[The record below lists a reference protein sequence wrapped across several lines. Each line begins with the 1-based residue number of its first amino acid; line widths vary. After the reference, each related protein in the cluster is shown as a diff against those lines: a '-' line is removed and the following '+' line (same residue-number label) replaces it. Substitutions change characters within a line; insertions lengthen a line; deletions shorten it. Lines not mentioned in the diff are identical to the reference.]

1 MTIAKIKKCDII
13 EKLIIRYRKECLNKM
28 SVKVEKTENT
38 NEVKLSFE
46 IEAEKFDEAMK
57 KVYAKTAKYFNIP
70 GFRKGKAPMQMVEKQ
85 YGSSIFYEDTFNE
98 LVPDIYDEA
107 IKENNI
113 DAVSRPQIDIQQM
126 EKGKNLIFT
135 AIVQVSPEVKIGKYK
150 GIELNKIEY
159 NVSDEDIEH
168 ELGHM
173 QEKNSRLI
181 TIEDR
186 PVETKDIAVIDFEGF
201 VDGEAFKGGKAE
213 KHELEIGSNTFIPGF
228 EDAVI
233 GMAKGE
239 EKDIE
244 LTFPEDYMQ
253 EDLKGQ
259 KVVFKVKVNEIKTR
273 KIPELN
279 KEFFEDLNMEG
290 ITDKE
295 SLEKDIKEELT
306 HRKEHELEHAYE
318 DACLDK
324 AANNMKIEILPE
336 LIDKTYQEYIDR
348 MQRQGI
354 TEELYLKYTNSK
366 EEDLIEK
373 MKDEAKKRIQYRYL
387 LREIIKKENIKI
399 TDKEAKEKI
408 KEIAKQYNV
417 TEEEILKEVGTL
429 EAMKMD
435 LAFQKAVE
443 LVKANND

>member
-1 MTIAKIKKCDII
+1 MREEVNFKLEEKEWVELQNKAF
-13 EKLIIRYRKECLNKM
+13 EKLNK
-28 SVKVEKTENT
+28 K
-38 NEVKLSFE
+38 
-46 IEAEKFDEAMK
+46 A
-57 KVYAKTAKYFNIP
+57 NID
-70 GFRKGKAPMQMVEKQ
+70 GFRPGKAPRDIFEKK
-85 YGSSIFYEDTFNE
+85 YGKQEIVLEAA
-98 LVPDIYDEA
+98 DEA
-107 IKENNI
+107 TNKEYKRLLGENKITPIIEPKVELIKCDSDTLEVKFTFITDPEVTLGEYTNLKVKKEKAKVTREEVDNSIKELLNEY
-113 DAVSRPQIDIQQM
+113 A
-126 EKGKNLIFT
+126 
-135 AIVQVSPEVKIGKYK
+135 EVVVKEG
-150 GIELNKIEY
+150 
-159 NVSDEDIEH
+159 NVES
-168 ELGHM
+168 G
-173 QEKNSRLI
+173 
-181 TIEDR
+181 
-186 PVETKDIAVIDFEGF
+186 DIAIIDFAGYKDGVAFEG
-201 VDGEAFKGGKAE
+201 GTSENYS
-213 KHELEIGSNTFIPGF
+213 LTIGSNTFIPGF

-259 KVVFKVKVNEIKTR
+259 KVIFKVKVNEIKAR

-336 LIDKTYQEYIDR
+336 LIDDEAHHMYHEFMDR
-348 MQRQGI
+348 MKRQGI
-354 TEELYLKYTNSK
+354 SEELYLKYTNST

>member
-1 MTIAKIKKCDII
+1 MREEVNFKLEGKEWVELQNKAF
-13 EKLIIRYRKECLNKM
+13 EKLNK
-28 SVKVEKTENT
+28 K
-38 NEVKLSFE
+38 
-46 IEAEKFDEAMK
+46 A
-57 KVYAKTAKYFNIP
+57 NID
-70 GFRKGKAPMQMVEKQ
+70 GFRPGKAPRDIFEKK
-85 YGSSIFYEDTFNE
+85 YGKQEIVLEAA
-98 LVPDIYDEA
+98 DEA
-107 IKENNI
+107 TNKEYKRLLGENKITPIIEPKVELIKCDSDTLEVKFTFITDPEVTLGEYTNLKVKKEKAKVTREEVDNSIKELLNEY
-113 DAVSRPQIDIQQM
+113 A
-126 EKGKNLIFT
+126 
-135 AIVQVSPEVKIGKYK
+135 EVVVKEG
-150 GIELNKIEY
+150 
-159 NVSDEDIEH
+159 NVES
-168 ELGHM
+168 G
-173 QEKNSRLI
+173 
-181 TIEDR
+181 
-186 PVETKDIAVIDFEGF
+186 DIAIIDFAGYKDGVAFEG
-201 VDGEAFKGGKAE
+201 GTSENYS
-213 KHELEIGSNTFIPGF
+213 LTIGSNTFIPGF

-259 KVVFKVKVNEIKTR
+259 KVIFKVKLNEIKTR

-336 LIDKTYQEYIDR
+336 LIDDEAHQMYHEFMDR
-348 MQRQGI
+348 MKRQGI
-354 TEELYLKYTNSK
+354 PEELYLKYTNST

>member
-1 MTIAKIKKCDII
+1 MREEVNFKLEGKEWVELQDKAF
-13 EKLIIRYRKECLNKM
+13 EKLNK
-28 SVKVEKTENT
+28 K
-38 NEVKLSFE
+38 
-46 IEAEKFDEAMK
+46 A
-57 KVYAKTAKYFNIP
+57 NID
-70 GFRKGKAPMQMVEKQ
+70 GFRPGKAPRDIFEKK
-85 YGSSIFYEDTFNE
+85 YGKQEIILEAA
-98 LVPDIYDEA
+98 DEA
-107 IKENNI
+107 TNKEYKRLLGENKITPIIEPKVELIKCDSDTLEVKFTFITDPEVTLGEYTNLKVKKEKAKVTKEEVDNSIKELLNEY
-113 DAVSRPQIDIQQM
+113 A
-126 EKGKNLIFT
+126 
-135 AIVQVSPEVKIGKYK
+135 EVVVKEG
-150 GIELNKIEY
+150 
-159 NVSDEDIEH
+159 NVES
-168 ELGHM
+168 G
-173 QEKNSRLI
+173 
-181 TIEDR
+181 
-186 PVETKDIAVIDFEGF
+186 DIAIIDFAGYKDGVAFEG
-201 VDGEAFKGGKAE
+201 GTSENYS
-213 KHELEIGSNTFIPGF
+213 LTIGSNTFIPGF

-336 LIDKTYQEYIDR
+336 LIDDEAHQMYHEFMDR
-348 MQRQGI
+348 MKRQGI

-443 LVKANND
+443 LVKTNND

>member
-1 MTIAKIKKCDII
+1 MREEVNFKLEGKEWVELQNKAF
-13 EKLIIRYRKECLNKM
+13 EKLNK
-28 SVKVEKTENT
+28 K
-38 NEVKLSFE
+38 
-46 IEAEKFDEAMK
+46 A
-57 KVYAKTAKYFNIP
+57 NID
-70 GFRKGKAPMQMVEKQ
+70 GFRPGKAPRDIFEKK
-85 YGSSIFYEDTFNE
+85 YGKQEIILEAA
-98 LVPDIYDEA
+98 DEA
-107 IKENNI
+107 TNKEYKRLLGENKIIPIIEPKVELIKCDSDTLEVKFTFITDPEVTLGEYTNLKVKKEKAKVTKEEVDNSIKELLNEY
-113 DAVSRPQIDIQQM
+113 A
-126 EKGKNLIFT
+126 
-135 AIVQVSPEVKIGKYK
+135 EVVVKEG
-150 GIELNKIEY
+150 
-159 NVSDEDIEH
+159 NVES
-168 ELGHM
+168 G
-173 QEKNSRLI
+173 
-181 TIEDR
+181 
-186 PVETKDIAVIDFEGF
+186 DIAIIDFAGYKDGVAFEG
-201 VDGEAFKGGKAE
+201 GTSENYS
-213 KHELEIGSNTFIPGF
+213 LTIGSNTFIPGF

-336 LIDKTYQEYIDR
+336 LIDDEAHHMYHEFMDR
-348 MQRQGI
+348 MKRQGI

>member
-1 MTIAKIKKCDII
+1 MREEVNFKLEGKEWVELQNKAF
-13 EKLIIRYRKECLNKM
+13 EKLNK
-28 SVKVEKTENT
+28 K
-38 NEVKLSFE
+38 
-46 IEAEKFDEAMK
+46 A
-57 KVYAKTAKYFNIP
+57 NID
-70 GFRKGKAPMQMVEKQ
+70 GFRPGKAPRDIFEKK
-85 YGSSIFYEDTFNE
+85 YGKQEIILEAA
-98 LVPDIYDEA
+98 DEA
-107 IKENNI
+107 TNKEYKRLLGENKITPIIEPKVELIKCDSDTLEVKFTFITDPEVTLGEYTNLKVKKEKAKVTKEEVDNSIKELLNEY
-113 DAVSRPQIDIQQM
+113 A
-126 EKGKNLIFT
+126 
-135 AIVQVSPEVKIGKYK
+135 EVVVKEG
-150 GIELNKIEY
+150 
-159 NVSDEDIEH
+159 NVES
-168 ELGHM
+168 G
-173 QEKNSRLI
+173 
-181 TIEDR
+181 
-186 PVETKDIAVIDFEGF
+186 DIAIIDFAGYKDGVAFEG
-201 VDGEAFKGGKAE
+201 GTSENYS
-213 KHELEIGSNTFIPGF
+213 LTIGSNTFIPGF

-336 LIDKTYQEYIDR
+336 LIDDEAHQMYHEFMDR
-348 MQRQGI
+348 MKRQGI

-443 LVKANND
+443 LVKENND

>member
-1 MTIAKIKKCDII
+1 MREEVNFKLEGKEWVELQDKVF
-13 EKLIIRYRKECLNKM
+13 EKLNK
-28 SVKVEKTENT
+28 K
-38 NEVKLSFE
+38 
-46 IEAEKFDEAMK
+46 A
-57 KVYAKTAKYFNIP
+57 NID
-70 GFRKGKAPMQMVEKQ
+70 GFRPGKAPRDIFEKK
-85 YGSSIFYEDTFNE
+85 YGKQEIILEAA
-98 LVPDIYDEA
+98 DEA
-107 IKENNI
+107 TNKEYKRLLGENKITPIIEPKVELIKCDSDTLEVKFTFITDPEVTLGEYTNLKVKKEKAKVTKEEVDNSIKELLNEY
-113 DAVSRPQIDIQQM
+113 A
-126 EKGKNLIFT
+126 
-135 AIVQVSPEVKIGKYK
+135 EVVVKEG
-150 GIELNKIEY
+150 
-159 NVSDEDIEH
+159 NVES
-168 ELGHM
+168 G
-173 QEKNSRLI
+173 
-181 TIEDR
+181 
-186 PVETKDIAVIDFEGF
+186 DIAIIDFAGYKDGVAFEG
-201 VDGEAFKGGKAE
+201 GTSENYS
-213 KHELEIGSNTFIPGF
+213 LTIGSNTFIPGF

-336 LIDKTYQEYIDR
+336 LIDDEAHQMYHEFMDR
-348 MQRQGI
+348 MKRQGI

>member
-1 MTIAKIKKCDII
+1 MREEVNFKLEGKEWVELQNKAF
-13 EKLIIRYRKECLNKM
+13 EKLNK
-28 SVKVEKTENT
+28 K
-38 NEVKLSFE
+38 
-46 IEAEKFDEAMK
+46 A
-57 KVYAKTAKYFNIP
+57 NID
-70 GFRKGKAPMQMVEKQ
+70 GFRPGKAPRDIFEKK
-85 YGSSIFYEDTFNE
+85 YGKQEIVLEAA
-98 LVPDIYDEA
+98 DEA
-107 IKENNI
+107 TNKEYKRLLGENKITPIIEPKVELIKCDSDTLEVKFTFITDPEVTLGEYTNLKVKKEKAKVTREEIDNSIKELLNEY
-113 DAVSRPQIDIQQM
+113 A
-126 EKGKNLIFT
+126 
-135 AIVQVSPEVKIGKYK
+135 EVVVKEG
-150 GIELNKIEY
+150 
-159 NVSDEDIEH
+159 NVES
-168 ELGHM
+168 G
-173 QEKNSRLI
+173 
-181 TIEDR
+181 
-186 PVETKDIAVIDFEGF
+186 DIAIIDFAGYKDGVAFEG
-201 VDGEAFKGGKAE
+201 GTSENYS
-213 KHELEIGSNTFIPGF
+213 LTIGSNTFIPGF

-259 KVVFKVKVNEIKTR
+259 KVIFKVKVNEIKAR

-336 LIDKTYQEYIDR
+336 LIDDEAHHMYHEFMDR
-348 MQRQGI
+348 MKRQGI
-354 TEELYLKYTNSK
+354 PEELYLKYTNST
-366 EEDLIEK
+366 EENLIEK

>member
-1 MTIAKIKKCDII
+1 MREEVNFKLEGKEWVELQDKAF
-13 EKLIIRYRKECLNKM
+13 EKLNK
-28 SVKVEKTENT
+28 K
-38 NEVKLSFE
+38 
-46 IEAEKFDEAMK
+46 A
-57 KVYAKTAKYFNIP
+57 NID
-70 GFRKGKAPMQMVEKQ
+70 GFRPGKAPRDIFEKK
-85 YGSSIFYEDTFNE
+85 YGKQEIILEAA
-98 LVPDIYDEA
+98 DEA
-107 IKENNI
+107 TNKEYKRLLGENKIIPIIEPKVELIKCDSDTLEVKFTFITDPEVTLGEYTNLKVKKEKAKVTKEEVDNSIKELLNEY
-113 DAVSRPQIDIQQM
+113 A
-126 EKGKNLIFT
+126 
-135 AIVQVSPEVKIGKYK
+135 EVVVKEG
-150 GIELNKIEY
+150 
-159 NVSDEDIEH
+159 NVES
-168 ELGHM
+168 G
-173 QEKNSRLI
+173 
-181 TIEDR
+181 
-186 PVETKDIAVIDFEGF
+186 DIAIIDFAGYKDGVAFEG
-201 VDGEAFKGGKAE
+201 GTSENYS
-213 KHELEIGSNTFIPGF
+213 LTIGSNTFIPGF

-239 EKDIE
+239 EKYIE

-259 KVVFKVKVNEIKTR
+259 KVVFKVKLNEIKTR

-336 LIDKTYQEYIDR
+336 LIDDEAHQMYHEFMDR
-348 MQRQGI
+348 MKRQGI

>member
-1 MTIAKIKKCDII
+1 MREEVNFKLEGKEWVELQDKAF
-13 EKLIIRYRKECLNKM
+13 EKLNK
-28 SVKVEKTENT
+28 K
-38 NEVKLSFE
+38 
-46 IEAEKFDEAMK
+46 A
-57 KVYAKTAKYFNIP
+57 NID
-70 GFRKGKAPMQMVEKQ
+70 GFRPGKAPRDIFEKK
-85 YGSSIFYEDTFNE
+85 YGKQEIILEAA
-98 LVPDIYDEA
+98 DEA
-107 IKENNI
+107 TNKEYKRLLGENKIIPIIEPKVELIKCDSDTLEVKFTFITDPEVTLGEYTNLKVKKEKAKVTKEEVDNSIKELLNEY
-113 DAVSRPQIDIQQM
+113 A
-126 EKGKNLIFT
+126 
-135 AIVQVSPEVKIGKYK
+135 EVVVKEG
-150 GIELNKIEY
+150 
-159 NVSDEDIEH
+159 NVES
-168 ELGHM
+168 G
-173 QEKNSRLI
+173 
-181 TIEDR
+181 
-186 PVETKDIAVIDFEGF
+186 DIAIIDFAGYKDGVAFEG
-201 VDGEAFKGGKAE
+201 GTSENYS
-213 KHELEIGSNTFIPGF
+213 LTIGSNTFIPGF

-336 LIDKTYQEYIDR
+336 LIDDEAHQMYHEFMDR
-348 MQRQGI
+348 MKRQGI

-443 LVKANND
+443 LVKANNDYEV

>member
-1 MTIAKIKKCDII
+1 MREEVNFKLEGKEWVELQNKAF
-13 EKLIIRYRKECLNKM
+13 EKLNK
-28 SVKVEKTENT
+28 K
-38 NEVKLSFE
+38 
-46 IEAEKFDEAMK
+46 A
-57 KVYAKTAKYFNIP
+57 NID
-70 GFRKGKAPMQMVEKQ
+70 GFRPGKAPRDIFEKK
-85 YGSSIFYEDTFNE
+85 YGKQEIILEAA
-98 LVPDIYDEA
+98 DEA
-107 IKENNI
+107 TNKEYKRLLGENKITPIIEPKVELIKCDSDTLEVKFTFITDPEVTLGEYTNLKVKKEKAKVTREEVDNSIKELLNEY
-113 DAVSRPQIDIQQM
+113 A
-126 EKGKNLIFT
+126 
-135 AIVQVSPEVKIGKYK
+135 EVVVKEG
-150 GIELNKIEY
+150 
-159 NVSDEDIEH
+159 NVES
-168 ELGHM
+168 G
-173 QEKNSRLI
+173 
-181 TIEDR
+181 
-186 PVETKDIAVIDFEGF
+186 DIAIIDFAGYKDGVAFEG
-201 VDGEAFKGGKAE
+201 GTSENYS
-213 KHELEIGSNTFIPGF
+213 LTIGSNTFIPGF

-259 KVVFKVKVNEIKTR
+259 KVIFKVKVNEIKAR

-336 LIDKTYQEYIDR
+336 LIDDEAHHMYHEFMDR
-348 MQRQGI
+348 MKRQGI
-354 TEELYLKYTNSK
+354 SEELYLKYTNST

>member
-1 MTIAKIKKCDII
+1 MREEVNFKLEGKEWVELQNKAF
-13 EKLIIRYRKECLNKM
+13 EKLNK
-28 SVKVEKTENT
+28 K
-38 NEVKLSFE
+38 
-46 IEAEKFDEAMK
+46 A
-57 KVYAKTAKYFNIP
+57 NID
-70 GFRKGKAPMQMVEKQ
+70 GFRPGKAPRDIFEKK
-85 YGSSIFYEDTFNE
+85 YGKQEIVLEAA
-98 LVPDIYDEA
+98 DEA
-107 IKENNI
+107 TNKEYKRLLGENKITHIIEPKVELIKCDSDTLEVKFTFITDPEVTLGEYTNLKVKKEKAKVTREEVDNSIKELLNEY
-113 DAVSRPQIDIQQM
+113 A
-126 EKGKNLIFT
+126 
-135 AIVQVSPEVKIGKYK
+135 EVVVKEG
-150 GIELNKIEY
+150 
-159 NVSDEDIEH
+159 NVES
-168 ELGHM
+168 G
-173 QEKNSRLI
+173 
-181 TIEDR
+181 
-186 PVETKDIAVIDFEGF
+186 DIAIIDFAGYKDGVAFEG
-201 VDGEAFKGGKAE
+201 GTSENYS
-213 KHELEIGSNTFIPGF
+213 LTIGSNTFIPGF

-259 KVVFKVKVNEIKTR
+259 KVIFKVKVNEIKAR

-336 LIDKTYQEYIDR
+336 LIDDEAHHMYHEFMDR
-348 MQRQGI
+348 MKRQGI
-354 TEELYLKYTNSK
+354 SEELYLKYTNST

>member
-1 MTIAKIKKCDII
+1 MREEVNFKLEGKEWVELQDKAF
-13 EKLIIRYRKECLNKM
+13 EKLNK
-28 SVKVEKTENT
+28 K
-38 NEVKLSFE
+38 
-46 IEAEKFDEAMK
+46 A
-57 KVYAKTAKYFNIP
+57 NID
-70 GFRKGKAPMQMVEKQ
+70 GFRPGKAPRDIFEKK
-85 YGSSIFYEDTFNE
+85 YGKQEIVLEAA
-98 LVPDIYDEA
+98 DEA
-107 IKENNI
+107 TNKEYKRLLGENKIIPIIEPKVELIKCDSDTLEVKFTFITDPEVTLGEYTNLKVKKEKAKVTKEEVDNSIKELLNEY
-113 DAVSRPQIDIQQM
+113 A
-126 EKGKNLIFT
+126 
-135 AIVQVSPEVKIGKYK
+135 EVVVKEG
-150 GIELNKIEY
+150 
-159 NVSDEDIEH
+159 NVES
-168 ELGHM
+168 G
-173 QEKNSRLI
+173 
-181 TIEDR
+181 
-186 PVETKDIAVIDFEGF
+186 DIAIIDFAGYKDGVAFEG
-201 VDGEAFKGGKAE
+201 GTSENYS
-213 KHELEIGSNTFIPGF
+213 LTIGSNTFIPGF

-336 LIDKTYQEYIDR
+336 LIDDEAHQMYHEFMDR
-348 MQRQGI
+348 MKRQGI

>member
-1 MTIAKIKKCDII
+1 MREEVNFKLEGKEWVELQDKAF
-13 EKLIIRYRKECLNKM
+13 EKLNK
-28 SVKVEKTENT
+28 K
-38 NEVKLSFE
+38 
-46 IEAEKFDEAMK
+46 A
-57 KVYAKTAKYFNIP
+57 NID
-70 GFRKGKAPMQMVEKQ
+70 GFRPGKAPRDIFEKK
-85 YGSSIFYEDTFNE
+85 YGKQEIILEAA
-98 LVPDIYDEA
+98 DEA
-107 IKENNI
+107 TNKEYKRLLGENKIIPIIEPKVELIKCDSDTLEVKFTFITDPEVTLGEYTNLKVKKEKAKVTKEEVDNSIKELLNEY
-113 DAVSRPQIDIQQM
+113 A
-126 EKGKNLIFT
+126 
-135 AIVQVSPEVKIGKYK
+135 EVVVKEG
-150 GIELNKIEY
+150 
-159 NVSDEDIEH
+159 NVES
-168 ELGHM
+168 G
-173 QEKNSRLI
+173 
-181 TIEDR
+181 
-186 PVETKDIAVIDFEGF
+186 DIAIIDFAGYKDGVAFEG
-201 VDGEAFKGGKAE
+201 GTSENYS
-213 KHELEIGSNTFIPGF
+213 LTIGSNTFIPGF

-259 KVVFKVKVNEIKTR
+259 KVVFKVKLNEIKTR

-336 LIDKTYQEYIDR
+336 LIDDEAHQMYHEFMDR
-348 MQRQGI
+348 MKRQGI
-354 TEELYLKYTNSK
+354 PEELYLKYTNSK

>member
-1 MTIAKIKKCDII
+1 MREEVNFKLEGKEWVELQNKAF
-13 EKLIIRYRKECLNKM
+13 EKLNK
-28 SVKVEKTENT
+28 K
-38 NEVKLSFE
+38 
-46 IEAEKFDEAMK
+46 A
-57 KVYAKTAKYFNIP
+57 NID
-70 GFRKGKAPMQMVEKQ
+70 GFRPGKAPRDIFEKK
-85 YGSSIFYEDTFNE
+85 YGKQEIVLEAT
-98 LVPDIYDEA
+98 DEA
-107 IKENNI
+107 TNKEYKRLLGENKITPIIEPKVELIKCDSDTLEVKFTFITDPEVTLGEYTNLKVKKEKAKVTREEVDNSIKELLNEY
-113 DAVSRPQIDIQQM
+113 A
-126 EKGKNLIFT
+126 
-135 AIVQVSPEVKIGKYK
+135 EVVVKEG
-150 GIELNKIEY
+150 
-159 NVSDEDIEH
+159 NVES
-168 ELGHM
+168 G
-173 QEKNSRLI
+173 
-181 TIEDR
+181 
-186 PVETKDIAVIDFEGF
+186 DIAIIDFAGYKDGVAFEG
-201 VDGEAFKGGKAE
+201 GTSENYS
-213 KHELEIGSNTFIPGF
+213 LTIGSNTFIPGF

-259 KVVFKVKVNEIKTR
+259 KVIFKVKVNEIKAR

-336 LIDKTYQEYIDR
+336 LIDDEAHHMYHEFMDR
-348 MQRQGI
+348 MKRQGI
-354 TEELYLKYTNSK
+354 SEELYLKYTNST

>member
-1 MTIAKIKKCDII
+1 MREEVNFKLEGKEWVELQDKAF
-13 EKLIIRYRKECLNKM
+13 EKLNK
-28 SVKVEKTENT
+28 K
-38 NEVKLSFE
+38 
-46 IEAEKFDEAMK
+46 A
-57 KVYAKTAKYFNIP
+57 NID
-70 GFRKGKAPMQMVEKQ
+70 GFRPGKAPRDIFEKK
-85 YGSSIFYEDTFNE
+85 YGKQEIILEAA
-98 LVPDIYDEA
+98 DEA
-107 IKENNI
+107 TNKEYKRLLGENKIIPIIEPKVELIKCDSDTLEVKFTFITDPEVTLGEYTNLKVKKEKAKVTKEEVDNSIKELLNEYAEVVVKEGNVENGNI
-113 DAVSRPQIDIQQM
+113 
-126 EKGKNLIFT
+126 
-135 AIVQVSPEVKIGKYK
+135 AI
-150 GIELNKIEY
+150 
-159 NVSDEDIEH
+159 
-168 ELGHM
+168 
-173 QEKNSRLI
+173 
-181 TIEDR
+181 
-186 PVETKDIAVIDFEGF
+186 IDFEGF
-201 VDGEAFKGGKAE
+201 NDGVAFEGGKGTNYS
-213 KHELEIGSNTFIPGF
+213 LEIGSNTFIPGF
-228 EDAVI
+228 EEQLI
-233 GMAKGE
+233 GMGKNE
-239 EKDIE
+239 EKEINV
-244 LTFPEDYMQ
+244 TFPKDYPS
-253 EDLKGQ
+253 EDLKG
-259 KVVFKVKVNEIKTR
+259 KDVVFKVKVNEIKTR

-336 LIDKTYQEYIDR
+336 LIDDEAHQMYHEFMDR
-348 MQRQGI
+348 MKRQGI

>member
-1 MTIAKIKKCDII
+1 MREEVNFKLEGKEWVELQDKAF
-13 EKLIIRYRKECLNKM
+13 EKLNK
-28 SVKVEKTENT
+28 K
-38 NEVKLSFE
+38 
-46 IEAEKFDEAMK
+46 A
-57 KVYAKTAKYFNIP
+57 NID
-70 GFRKGKAPMQMVEKQ
+70 GFRPGKAPRDIFEKK
-85 YGSSIFYEDTFNE
+85 YGKQEIILEAA
-98 LVPDIYDEA
+98 DEA
-107 IKENNI
+107 TNKEYKRLLGENKIIPIIEPKVELIKCDSDTLEVKFTFITDPEVTLGEYTNLKVKKEKAKVTKEEVDNSIKELLNEY
-113 DAVSRPQIDIQQM
+113 A
-126 EKGKNLIFT
+126 
-135 AIVQVSPEVKIGKYK
+135 EVVVKEG
-150 GIELNKIEY
+150 
-159 NVSDEDIEH
+159 NVES
-168 ELGHM
+168 G
-173 QEKNSRLI
+173 
-181 TIEDR
+181 
-186 PVETKDIAVIDFEGF
+186 DIAIIDFAGYKDGVAFEG
-201 VDGEAFKGGKAE
+201 GTSENYS
-213 KHELEIGSNTFIPGF
+213 LTIGSNTFIPGF

-253 EDLKGQ
+253 EDIKKK

-336 LIDKTYQEYIDR
+336 LIDDEAHQMYHEFMDR
-348 MQRQGI
+348 MKRQGI

>member
-1 MTIAKIKKCDII
+1 MREEVNFKLEGKEWVELQNKAF
-13 EKLIIRYRKECLNKM
+13 EKLNK
-28 SVKVEKTENT
+28 K
-38 NEVKLSFE
+38 
-46 IEAEKFDEAMK
+46 A
-57 KVYAKTAKYFNIP
+57 NID
-70 GFRKGKAPMQMVEKQ
+70 GFRPGKAPRDIFEKK
-85 YGSSIFYEDTFNE
+85 YGKQEIVLEAA
-98 LVPDIYDEA
+98 DEA
-107 IKENNI
+107 TNKEYKRLLGENKITPIIEPKVELIKCDSDTLEVKFTFITDPEVTLGEYTNLKVKKEKAKVTREEVDNSIKELLNEY
-113 DAVSRPQIDIQQM
+113 A
-126 EKGKNLIFT
+126 
-135 AIVQVSPEVKIGKYK
+135 EVVVKEG
-150 GIELNKIEY
+150 
-159 NVSDEDIEH
+159 NVES
-168 ELGHM
+168 G
-173 QEKNSRLI
+173 
-181 TIEDR
+181 
-186 PVETKDIAVIDFEGF
+186 DIAIIDFAGYKDGVAFEG
-201 VDGEAFKGGKAE
+201 GTSENYS
-213 KHELEIGSNTFIPGF
+213 LTIGSNTFIPGF

-259 KVVFKVKVNEIKTR
+259 KVIFKVKVNEIKAR

-336 LIDKTYQEYIDR
+336 LIDDEAHHMYHEFMDR
-348 MQRQGI
+348 MKRQGI
-354 TEELYLKYTNSK
+354 SEELYLKYTNST

-443 LVKANND
+443 LVKTNND

>member
-1 MTIAKIKKCDII
+1 MREEVNFKLEGKEWVELQNKAF
-13 EKLIIRYRKECLNKM
+13 EKLNK
-28 SVKVEKTENT
+28 K
-38 NEVKLSFE
+38 
-46 IEAEKFDEAMK
+46 A
-57 KVYAKTAKYFNIP
+57 NID
-70 GFRKGKAPMQMVEKQ
+70 GFRPGKAPRDIFEKK
-85 YGSSIFYEDTFNE
+85 YGKQEIILEAA
-98 LVPDIYDEA
+98 DEA
-107 IKENNI
+107 TNKEYKRLLGENKIIPIIEPKVELIKCDSDTLEVKFTFITDPEVTLGEYTNLKVKKEKAKVTKEEVDNSIKELLNEY
-113 DAVSRPQIDIQQM
+113 A
-126 EKGKNLIFT
+126 
-135 AIVQVSPEVKIGKYK
+135 EVVVKEG
-150 GIELNKIEY
+150 
-159 NVSDEDIEH
+159 NVES
-168 ELGHM
+168 G
-173 QEKNSRLI
+173 
-181 TIEDR
+181 
-186 PVETKDIAVIDFEGF
+186 DIAIIDFAGYKDGVAFEG
-201 VDGEAFKGGKAE
+201 GTSENYS
-213 KHELEIGSNTFIPGF
+213 LTIGINTFIPGF

-336 LIDKTYQEYIDR
+336 LIDDEAHQMYHEFMDR
-348 MQRQGI
+348 MKRQGI

>member
-1 MTIAKIKKCDII
+1 MREEVNFKLEGKEWVELQDKAF
-13 EKLIIRYRKECLNKM
+13 EKLNK
-28 SVKVEKTENT
+28 K
-38 NEVKLSFE
+38 
-46 IEAEKFDEAMK
+46 A
-57 KVYAKTAKYFNIP
+57 NID
-70 GFRKGKAPMQMVEKQ
+70 GFRPGKAPRDIFEKK
-85 YGSSIFYEDTFNE
+85 YGKQEIILEAA
-98 LVPDIYDEA
+98 DEA
-107 IKENNI
+107 TNKEYKRLLGENKIIPIIEPKVELIKCDSDTLEVKFTFITDPEVTLGEYTNLKVKKEKAKVTKEEIDNSIKELLNEY
-113 DAVSRPQIDIQQM
+113 A
-126 EKGKNLIFT
+126 
-135 AIVQVSPEVKIGKYK
+135 EVVVKEG
-150 GIELNKIEY
+150 
-159 NVSDEDIEH
+159 NVES
-168 ELGHM
+168 G
-173 QEKNSRLI
+173 
-181 TIEDR
+181 
-186 PVETKDIAVIDFEGF
+186 DIAIIDFAGYKDGVAFEG
-201 VDGEAFKGGKAE
+201 GTSENYS
-213 KHELEIGSNTFIPGF
+213 LTIGSNTFIPGF

-336 LIDKTYQEYIDR
+336 LIDDEAHQMYHEFMDR
-348 MQRQGI
+348 MKRQGI

>member
-1 MTIAKIKKCDII
+1 MREEVNFKLEGKEWVELQDKAF
-13 EKLIIRYRKECLNKM
+13 EKLNK
-28 SVKVEKTENT
+28 K
-38 NEVKLSFE
+38 
-46 IEAEKFDEAMK
+46 A
-57 KVYAKTAKYFNIP
+57 NID
-70 GFRKGKAPMQMVEKQ
+70 GFRPGKAPRDIFEKK
-85 YGSSIFYEDTFNE
+85 YGKQEIILEAA
-98 LVPDIYDEA
+98 DEA
-107 IKENNI
+107 TNKEYKRLLGENKIIPIIEPKVELIKCDSDTLEVKFTFITDPEVTLGEYTNLKVKKEKAKVTKEEVDNSIKELLNEY
-113 DAVSRPQIDIQQM
+113 A
-126 EKGKNLIFT
+126 
-135 AIVQVSPEVKIGKYK
+135 EVVVKEG
-150 GIELNKIEY
+150 
-159 NVSDEDIEH
+159 NVES
-168 ELGHM
+168 G
-173 QEKNSRLI
+173 
-181 TIEDR
+181 
-186 PVETKDIAVIDFEGF
+186 DIAIIDFAGYKDGVAFEG
-201 VDGEAFKGGKAE
+201 GTSENYS
-213 KHELEIGSNTFIPGF
+213 LTIGSNTFIPGF

-244 LTFPEDYMQ
+244 LTFPKDYMQ

-336 LIDKTYQEYIDR
+336 LIDDEAHQMYHEFMDR
-348 MQRQGI
+348 MKRQGI
-354 TEELYLKYTNSK
+354 AEELYLKYTNSK

>member
-1 MTIAKIKKCDII
+1 MREEVNFKLEGKEWVELQNKSF
-13 EKLIIRYRKECLNKM
+13 EKLNK
-28 SVKVEKTENT
+28 K
-38 NEVKLSFE
+38 
-46 IEAEKFDEAMK
+46 A
-57 KVYAKTAKYFNIP
+57 NID
-70 GFRKGKAPMQMVEKQ
+70 GFRPGKAPRDIFEKK
-85 YGSSIFYEDTFNE
+85 YGKQEIILEAA
-98 LVPDIYDEA
+98 DEA
-107 IKENNI
+107 TNKEYKRLLGENKITPIIEPKVELIKCDSDTLEVKFTFITDPEVTLGEYTNLKVKKEKAKVTKEEIDNSIKELLNEY
-113 DAVSRPQIDIQQM
+113 A
-126 EKGKNLIFT
+126 
-135 AIVQVSPEVKIGKYK
+135 EVVVKEG
-150 GIELNKIEY
+150 
-159 NVSDEDIEH
+159 NVES
-168 ELGHM
+168 G
-173 QEKNSRLI
+173 
-181 TIEDR
+181 
-186 PVETKDIAVIDFEGF
+186 DIAIIDFAGYKDGVAFEG
-201 VDGEAFKGGKAE
+201 GTSENYS
-213 KHELEIGSNTFIPGF
+213 LTIGSNTFIPGF

-336 LIDKTYQEYIDR
+336 LIDDEAHQMYHEFMDR
-348 MQRQGI
+348 MKRQGI

>member
-1 MTIAKIKKCDII
+1 MREEVNFKLEGKEWVELQNKAF
-13 EKLIIRYRKECLNKM
+13 EKLNK
-28 SVKVEKTENT
+28 K
-38 NEVKLSFE
+38 
-46 IEAEKFDEAMK
+46 A
-57 KVYAKTAKYFNIP
+57 NID
-70 GFRKGKAPMQMVEKQ
+70 GFRPGKAPRDIFEKK
-85 YGSSIFYEDTFNE
+85 YGKQEIILEAA
-98 LVPDIYDEA
+98 DEA
-107 IKENNI
+107 TNKEYKRLLGENKIIPIIEPKVELIKCDSDTLEVKFTFITDPEVTLGEYTNLKVKKEKAKVTKEEVDNSIKELLNEY
-113 DAVSRPQIDIQQM
+113 A
-126 EKGKNLIFT
+126 
-135 AIVQVSPEVKIGKYK
+135 EVVVKEG
-150 GIELNKIEY
+150 
-159 NVSDEDIEH
+159 NVES
-168 ELGHM
+168 G
-173 QEKNSRLI
+173 
-181 TIEDR
+181 
-186 PVETKDIAVIDFEGF
+186 DIAIIDFVGYKDGVAFEG
-201 VDGEAFKGGKAE
+201 GTSENYS
-213 KHELEIGSNTFIPGF
+213 LTIGSNTFIPGF

-336 LIDKTYQEYIDR
+336 LIDDEAHQMYHEFMDR
-348 MQRQGI
+348 MKRQGI

>member
-1 MTIAKIKKCDII
+1 MKEEVNFKLEGKEWVELQNKAF
-13 EKLIIRYRKECLNKM
+13 EKLNK
-28 SVKVEKTENT
+28 K
-38 NEVKLSFE
+38 
-46 IEAEKFDEAMK
+46 A
-57 KVYAKTAKYFNIP
+57 NID
-70 GFRKGKAPMQMVEKQ
+70 GFRPGKAPRDIFEKK
-85 YGSSIFYEDTFNE
+85 YGKQEIILEAA
-98 LVPDIYDEA
+98 DEA
-107 IKENNI
+107 TNKEYKRLLGENKITPIIEPKVELIKCDSDTLEVKFTFITDSEVTLGEYTNLKVKKEKAKVTKEEVDNSIKELLNEY
-113 DAVSRPQIDIQQM
+113 A
-126 EKGKNLIFT
+126 
-135 AIVQVSPEVKIGKYK
+135 EVVVKEG
-150 GIELNKIEY
+150 
-159 NVSDEDIEH
+159 NVES
-168 ELGHM
+168 G
-173 QEKNSRLI
+173 
-181 TIEDR
+181 
-186 PVETKDIAVIDFEGF
+186 DIAIIDFAGYKDGVAFEG
-201 VDGEAFKGGKAE
+201 GTSENYS
-213 KHELEIGSNTFIPGF
+213 LTIGSNTFIPGF

-336 LIDKTYQEYIDR
+336 LIDDEAHQMYHEFMDR
-348 MQRQGI
+348 MKRQGI

>member
-1 MTIAKIKKCDII
+1 MREEVNFKLEGKEWVELQNKAF
-13 EKLIIRYRKECLNKM
+13 EKLNK
-28 SVKVEKTENT
+28 K
-38 NEVKLSFE
+38 
-46 IEAEKFDEAMK
+46 A
-57 KVYAKTAKYFNIP
+57 NID
-70 GFRKGKAPMQMVEKQ
+70 GFRPGKAPRDIFEKK
-85 YGSSIFYEDTFNE
+85 YGKQEIVLEAA
-98 LVPDIYDEA
+98 DEA
-107 IKENNI
+107 TNKEYKRLIGENKITPIIEPKVELIKCDSDTLEVKFTFITDPEVTLGEYTNLKVKKEKAKVTREEVDNSIKELLNEY
-113 DAVSRPQIDIQQM
+113 A
-126 EKGKNLIFT
+126 
-135 AIVQVSPEVKIGKYK
+135 EVVVKEG
-150 GIELNKIEY
+150 
-159 NVSDEDIEH
+159 NVES
-168 ELGHM
+168 G
-173 QEKNSRLI
+173 
-181 TIEDR
+181 
-186 PVETKDIAVIDFEGF
+186 DIAIIDFAGYKDGVAFEG
-201 VDGEAFKGGKAE
+201 GTSENYS
-213 KHELEIGSNTFIPGF
+213 LTIGSNTFIPGF

-259 KVVFKVKVNEIKTR
+259 KVIFKVKVNEIKAR

-336 LIDKTYQEYIDR
+336 LIDDEAHHMYHEFMDR
-348 MQRQGI
+348 MKRQGI
-354 TEELYLKYTNSK
+354 SEELYLKYTNST

>member
-1 MTIAKIKKCDII
+1 MREEVNFKLEGKEWVELQDKAF
-13 EKLIIRYRKECLNKM
+13 EKLNK
-28 SVKVEKTENT
+28 K
-38 NEVKLSFE
+38 
-46 IEAEKFDEAMK
+46 A
-57 KVYAKTAKYFNIP
+57 NID
-70 GFRKGKAPMQMVEKQ
+70 GFRPGKAPRDIFEKK
-85 YGSSIFYEDTFNE
+85 YGKQEIILEAA
-98 LVPDIYDEA
+98 DEA
-107 IKENNI
+107 TNKEYKRLLGENKIIPIIEPKVELIKCDSDTLEVKFTFITDPEVTLGEYTNLKVKKEKAKVTKEEVDNSIKELLNEY
-113 DAVSRPQIDIQQM
+113 AEVVV
-126 EKGKNLIFT
+126 KG
-135 AIVQVSPEVKIGKYK
+135 G
-150 GIELNKIEY
+150 
-159 NVSDEDIEH
+159 NVES
-168 ELGHM
+168 G
-173 QEKNSRLI
+173 
-181 TIEDR
+181 
-186 PVETKDIAVIDFEGF
+186 DIAIIDFAGYKDGVAFEG
-201 VDGEAFKGGKAE
+201 GTSENYS
-213 KHELEIGSNTFIPGF
+213 LTIGSNTFIPGF

-336 LIDKTYQEYIDR
+336 LIDDEAHQMYHEFMDR
-348 MQRQGI
+348 MKRQGI

>member
-1 MTIAKIKKCDII
+1 MREEVNFKLEGKEWVELQNKAF
-13 EKLIIRYRKECLNKM
+13 EKLNK
-28 SVKVEKTENT
+28 K
-38 NEVKLSFE
+38 
-46 IEAEKFDEAMK
+46 A
-57 KVYAKTAKYFNIP
+57 NID
-70 GFRKGKAPMQMVEKQ
+70 GFRPGKAPRDIFEKK
-85 YGSSIFYEDTFNE
+85 YGKQEIILEAA
-98 LVPDIYDEA
+98 DEA
-107 IKENNI
+107 TNKEYKRLLGENKITPIIEPKVELIKCDSDTLEVKFTFITDPEVTLGEYTNLKVKKEKAKVTKEEEDNSIKELLNEY
-113 DAVSRPQIDIQQM
+113 A
-126 EKGKNLIFT
+126 
-135 AIVQVSPEVKIGKYK
+135 EVVVKEG
-150 GIELNKIEY
+150 
-159 NVSDEDIEH
+159 NVES
-168 ELGHM
+168 G
-173 QEKNSRLI
+173 
-181 TIEDR
+181 
-186 PVETKDIAVIDFEGF
+186 DIAIIDFAGYKDGVAFEGGT
-201 VDGEAFKGGKAE
+201 GENYS
-213 KHELEIGSNTFIPGF
+213 LTIGSNTFIPGF

-336 LIDKTYQEYIDR
+336 LIDDEAHQMYHEFMDR
-348 MQRQGI
+348 MKRQGI

>member
-1 MTIAKIKKCDII
+1 MREEVNFKLEGKEWVELQDKAF
-13 EKLIIRYRKECLNKM
+13 EKLNK
-28 SVKVEKTENT
+28 K
-38 NEVKLSFE
+38 
-46 IEAEKFDEAMK
+46 A
-57 KVYAKTAKYFNIP
+57 NID
-70 GFRKGKAPMQMVEKQ
+70 GFRPGKAPRDIFEKK
-85 YGSSIFYEDTFNE
+85 YGKQEIILEAA
-98 LVPDIYDEA
+98 DEA
-107 IKENNI
+107 TNKEYKRLLGENKITPIIEPKVELIKCDSDTLEVKFTFITDPEVTLGEYTNLKVKKEKAKVTKEEIDNSIKELLNEY
-113 DAVSRPQIDIQQM
+113 A
-126 EKGKNLIFT
+126 
-135 AIVQVSPEVKIGKYK
+135 EVVVKEG
-150 GIELNKIEY
+150 
-159 NVSDEDIEH
+159 NVES
-168 ELGHM
+168 G
-173 QEKNSRLI
+173 
-181 TIEDR
+181 
-186 PVETKDIAVIDFEGF
+186 DIAIIDFAGYKDGVAFEG
-201 VDGEAFKGGKAE
+201 GTSENYS
-213 KHELEIGSNTFIPGF
+213 LTIGSNTFIPGF

-244 LTFPEDYMQ
+244 LTFPEEYMQ
-253 EDLKGQ
+253 EEIKGQ

-336 LIDKTYQEYIDR
+336 LIDDEAHQMYHEFMDR
-348 MQRQGI
+348 MKRQGI
-354 TEELYLKYTNSK
+354 AEELYLKYTNSK

>member
-1 MTIAKIKKCDII
+1 MREEVNFKLEGKEWVELQDKAF
-13 EKLIIRYRKECLNKM
+13 EKLNK
-28 SVKVEKTENT
+28 K
-38 NEVKLSFE
+38 
-46 IEAEKFDEAMK
+46 A
-57 KVYAKTAKYFNIP
+57 NID
-70 GFRKGKAPMQMVEKQ
+70 GFRPGKAPRDIFEKK
-85 YGSSIFYEDTFNE
+85 YGKQEIILEAA
-98 LVPDIYDEA
+98 DEA
-107 IKENNI
+107 TNKEYKRLLGENKITPIIEPKVELIKCDSDTLEVKFTFITDPEVTLGEYTNLKVKKEKAKVTKEEIDNSIKELLNEY
-113 DAVSRPQIDIQQM
+113 A
-126 EKGKNLIFT
+126 
-135 AIVQVSPEVKIGKYK
+135 EVVVKEG
-150 GIELNKIEY
+150 
-159 NVSDEDIEH
+159 NVES
-168 ELGHM
+168 G
-173 QEKNSRLI
+173 
-181 TIEDR
+181 
-186 PVETKDIAVIDFEGF
+186 DIAIIDFAGYKDGVAFEG
-201 VDGEAFKGGKAE
+201 GTSENYS
-213 KHELEIGSNTFIPGF
+213 LTIGSNTFIPGF

-336 LIDKTYQEYIDR
+336 LIDDEAHQMYHEFMDR
-348 MQRQGI
+348 MKRQGI

>member
-1 MTIAKIKKCDII
+1 MREEVNFKLEGKEWIELQNKAF
-13 EKLIIRYRKECLNKM
+13 EKLNK
-28 SVKVEKTENT
+28 K
-38 NEVKLSFE
+38 
-46 IEAEKFDEAMK
+46 A
-57 KVYAKTAKYFNIP
+57 NID
-70 GFRKGKAPMQMVEKQ
+70 GFRPGKAPRDIFEKK
-85 YGSSIFYEDTFNE
+85 YGKQEIILEAA
-98 LVPDIYDEA
+98 DEA
-107 IKENNI
+107 TNKEYKRLLGENKITPIIEPKVELIKCDSDTLEVKFTFITDPEVTLGEYTNLKVKKEKAKVTKEEVDNSIKELLNEY
-113 DAVSRPQIDIQQM
+113 A
-126 EKGKNLIFT
+126 
-135 AIVQVSPEVKIGKYK
+135 EVVVKEG
-150 GIELNKIEY
+150 
-159 NVSDEDIEH
+159 NVES
-168 ELGHM
+168 G
-173 QEKNSRLI
+173 
-181 TIEDR
+181 
-186 PVETKDIAVIDFEGF
+186 DIAIIDFAGYKDGVAFEG
-201 VDGEAFKGGKAE
+201 GTSENYS
-213 KHELEIGSNTFIPGF
+213 LTIGSNTFIPGF

-336 LIDKTYQEYIDR
+336 LIDDEAHQMYHEFMDR
-348 MQRQGI
+348 MKRQGI

>member
-1 MTIAKIKKCDII
+1 MREEVNFKLEGKEWVELQNKAF
-13 EKLIIRYRKECLNKM
+13 EKLNK
-28 SVKVEKTENT
+28 K
-38 NEVKLSFE
+38 
-46 IEAEKFDEAMK
+46 A
-57 KVYAKTAKYFNIP
+57 NID
-70 GFRKGKAPMQMVEKQ
+70 GFRPGKAPRDIFEKK
-85 YGSSIFYEDTFNE
+85 YGKQEIVLEAA
-98 LVPDIYDEA
+98 DEA
-107 IKENNI
+107 TNKEYKRLLGENKITPIIEPKVELIKCDSDTLEVKFTFITDPEVTLGEYTNLKVKKEKAKVTREEVDNSIKELLNEY
-113 DAVSRPQIDIQQM
+113 A
-126 EKGKNLIFT
+126 
-135 AIVQVSPEVKIGKYK
+135 EVVVKEG
-150 GIELNKIEY
+150 
-159 NVSDEDIEH
+159 NVES
-168 ELGHM
+168 G
-173 QEKNSRLI
+173 
-181 TIEDR
+181 
-186 PVETKDIAVIDFEGF
+186 DIAIIDFAGYKDGVAFEG
-201 VDGEAFKGGKAE
+201 GTSENYS
-213 KHELEIGSNTFIPGF
+213 LTIGSNTFIPGF

-259 KVVFKVKVNEIKTR
+259 KVIFKVKVNEIKAR

-336 LIDKTYQEYIDR
+336 LIDDEAHHMYHEFMDR
-348 MQRQGI
+348 MKRQGI
-354 TEELYLKYTNSK
+354 SEEVYLKYTNST

>member
-1 MTIAKIKKCDII
+1 MREEVNFKLEGKEWVELQNKAF
-13 EKLIIRYRKECLNKM
+13 EKLNK
-28 SVKVEKTENT
+28 K
-38 NEVKLSFE
+38 
-46 IEAEKFDEAMK
+46 A
-57 KVYAKTAKYFNIP
+57 NID
-70 GFRKGKAPMQMVEKQ
+70 GFRPGKAPRDIFEKK
-85 YGSSIFYEDTFNE
+85 YGKQEIVLEAA
-98 LVPDIYDEA
+98 DEA
-107 IKENNI
+107 TNKEYKRLLGENKIIPIIEPKVELIKCDSDTLEVKFTFITDPEVTLGEYTNLKVKKEKAKVTKEEVDNSIKELLNEY
-113 DAVSRPQIDIQQM
+113 A
-126 EKGKNLIFT
+126 
-135 AIVQVSPEVKIGKYK
+135 EVVVKEG
-150 GIELNKIEY
+150 
-159 NVSDEDIEH
+159 NVES
-168 ELGHM
+168 G
-173 QEKNSRLI
+173 
-181 TIEDR
+181 
-186 PVETKDIAVIDFEGF
+186 DIAIIDFAGYKDGVAFEG
-201 VDGEAFKGGKAE
+201 GTSENYS
-213 KHELEIGSNTFIPGF
+213 LTIGSNTFIPGF

-336 LIDKTYQEYIDR
+336 LIDDEAHQMYHEFMDR
-348 MQRQGI
+348 MKRQGI

>member
-1 MTIAKIKKCDII
+1 MREEVNFKLEGKEWVELQDKAF
-13 EKLIIRYRKECLNKM
+13 EKLNK
-28 SVKVEKTENT
+28 K
-38 NEVKLSFE
+38 
-46 IEAEKFDEAMK
+46 A
-57 KVYAKTAKYFNIP
+57 NID
-70 GFRKGKAPMQMVEKQ
+70 GFRPGKAPRDIFEKK
-85 YGSSIFYEDTFNE
+85 YGKQEIILEAA
-98 LVPDIYDEA
+98 DEA
-107 IKENNI
+107 TNKEYKRLLGENKIIPIIEPKVELIKCDSDTLEVKFTFITDPEVTLGEYTNLKVKKEKAKVTKEEVDNSIKELLNEY
-113 DAVSRPQIDIQQM
+113 A
-126 EKGKNLIFT
+126 
-135 AIVQVSPEVKIGKYK
+135 EVVVKEG
-150 GIELNKIEY
+150 
-159 NVSDEDIEH
+159 NVES
-168 ELGHM
+168 G
-173 QEKNSRLI
+173 
-181 TIEDR
+181 
-186 PVETKDIAVIDFEGF
+186 DIAIIDFAGYKDGVAFEG
-201 VDGEAFKGGKAE
+201 GTSENYS
-213 KHELEIGSNTFIPGF
+213 LTIGSNTFIPGF

-336 LIDKTYQEYIDR
+336 LIDDEAHQMYHEFMDR
-348 MQRQGI
+348 MKRQGI
-354 TEELYLKYTNSK
+354 PEELYLKYTNSK

>member
-1 MTIAKIKKCDII
+1 MREEVNFKLEGKEWVELQDKAF
-13 EKLIIRYRKECLNKM
+13 EKLNK
-28 SVKVEKTENT
+28 K
-38 NEVKLSFE
+38 
-46 IEAEKFDEAMK
+46 A
-57 KVYAKTAKYFNIP
+57 NID
-70 GFRKGKAPMQMVEKQ
+70 GFRPGKAPRDIFEKK
-85 YGSSIFYEDTFNE
+85 YGKQEIILEAA
-98 LVPDIYDEA
+98 DEA
-107 IKENNI
+107 TNKEYKRLLGENKITPIIEPKVELIKCDSDTLEVKFTFITDPEVTLGEYTNLKVKKEKAKVTKEEVDNSIKELLNEY
-113 DAVSRPQIDIQQM
+113 A
-126 EKGKNLIFT
+126 
-135 AIVQVSPEVKIGKYK
+135 EVVVKEG
-150 GIELNKIEY
+150 
-159 NVSDEDIEH
+159 NVES
-168 ELGHM
+168 G
-173 QEKNSRLI
+173 
-181 TIEDR
+181 
-186 PVETKDIAVIDFEGF
+186 DIAIIDFAGYKDGVAFEG
-201 VDGEAFKGGKAE
+201 GTSENYS
-213 KHELEIGSNTFIPGF
+213 LTIGSNTFIPGF

-244 LTFPEDYMQ
+244 LTFPKDYMQ

-336 LIDKTYQEYIDR
+336 LIDDEAHQMYHEFMDR
-348 MQRQGI
+348 MKRQGI

>member
-1 MTIAKIKKCDII
+1 MREEVNFKLEGKEWVELQDKAF
-13 EKLIIRYRKECLNKM
+13 EKLNK
-28 SVKVEKTENT
+28 K
-38 NEVKLSFE
+38 
-46 IEAEKFDEAMK
+46 A
-57 KVYAKTAKYFNIP
+57 NID
-70 GFRKGKAPMQMVEKQ
+70 GFRPGKAPRDIFEKK
-85 YGSSIFYEDTFNE
+85 YGKQEIILEAA
-98 LVPDIYDEA
+98 DEA
-107 IKENNI
+107 TNKEYKRLLGENKIIPIIEPKVELIKCDSDTLEVKFTFITDPEVTLGEYTNLKVKKEKAKVTKEEVDNSIKELLNEY
-113 DAVSRPQIDIQQM
+113 A
-126 EKGKNLIFT
+126 
-135 AIVQVSPEVKIGKYK
+135 EVVVKEG
-150 GIELNKIEY
+150 
-159 NVSDEDIEH
+159 NVES
-168 ELGHM
+168 G
-173 QEKNSRLI
+173 
-181 TIEDR
+181 
-186 PVETKDIAVIDFEGF
+186 DIAIIDFAGYKDGVAFEG
-201 VDGEAFKGGKAE
+201 GTSENYS
-213 KHELEIGSNTFIPGF
+213 LTIGSNTFIPGF

-259 KVVFKVKVNEIKTR
+259 KVVFKVKLNEIKTR

-336 LIDKTYQEYIDR
+336 LIDDEAHQMYHEFMDR
-348 MQRQGI
+348 MKRQGI

-443 LVKANND
+443 LVKANNN

>member
-1 MTIAKIKKCDII
+1 MREEVNFKLEGKEWVELQDKAF
-13 EKLIIRYRKECLNKM
+13 EKLNK
-28 SVKVEKTENT
+28 K
-38 NEVKLSFE
+38 
-46 IEAEKFDEAMK
+46 A
-57 KVYAKTAKYFNIP
+57 NID
-70 GFRKGKAPMQMVEKQ
+70 GFRPGKAPRDIFEKK
-85 YGSSIFYEDTFNE
+85 YGKQEIILEAA
-98 LVPDIYDEA
+98 DEA
-107 IKENNI
+107 TNKEYKRLLGENKITPIIEPKVELIKCDSDTLEVKFTFITDPEVTLGEYTNLKVKKEKAKVTKEEIDNSIKELLNEY
-113 DAVSRPQIDIQQM
+113 A
-126 EKGKNLIFT
+126 
-135 AIVQVSPEVKIGKYK
+135 EVVVKEG
-150 GIELNKIEY
+150 
-159 NVSDEDIEH
+159 NVES
-168 ELGHM
+168 G
-173 QEKNSRLI
+173 
-181 TIEDR
+181 
-186 PVETKDIAVIDFEGF
+186 DIAIIDFAGYKDGVAFEG
-201 VDGEAFKGGKAE
+201 GTSENYS
-213 KHELEIGSNTFIPGF
+213 LTIGSNTFIPGF

-336 LIDKTYQEYIDR
+336 LIDDEAHQMYHEFMDR
-348 MQRQGI
+348 MKRQGI
-354 TEELYLKYTNSK
+354 TEELYLKYTNST

-399 TDKEAKEKI
+399 PDKEAKEKI

>member
-1 MTIAKIKKCDII
+1 MREEVNFKLEGKEWVELQNKAF
-13 EKLIIRYRKECLNKM
+13 EKLNK
-28 SVKVEKTENT
+28 K
-38 NEVKLSFE
+38 
-46 IEAEKFDEAMK
+46 A
-57 KVYAKTAKYFNIP
+57 NID
-70 GFRKGKAPMQMVEKQ
+70 GFRPGKAPRDIFEKK
-85 YGSSIFYEDTFNE
+85 YGKQEIVLEAA
-98 LVPDIYDEA
+98 DEA
-107 IKENNI
+107 TNKEYKRLLGENKITPIIEPKVELIKCDSDTLEVKFTFITDPEVTLGEYTNLKVKKEKAKVTREEVDNSIKELLNEY
-113 DAVSRPQIDIQQM
+113 A
-126 EKGKNLIFT
+126 
-135 AIVQVSPEVKIGKYK
+135 EVVVKEG
-150 GIELNKIEY
+150 
-159 NVSDEDIEH
+159 NVES
-168 ELGHM
+168 G
-173 QEKNSRLI
+173 
-181 TIEDR
+181 
-186 PVETKDIAVIDFEGF
+186 DIAIIDFAGYKDGVAFEG
-201 VDGEAFKGGKAE
+201 GTSENYS
-213 KHELEIGSNTFIPGF
+213 LTIGSNTFIPGF

-259 KVVFKVKVNEIKTR
+259 KVIFKVKVNEIKAR

-336 LIDKTYQEYIDR
+336 LIDDEAHHMYHEFMDR
-348 MQRQGI
+348 MKRQGI
-354 TEELYLKYTNSK
+354 PEELYLKYTNST
-366 EEDLIEK
+366 EENLIEK

>member
-1 MTIAKIKKCDII
+1 MREEVNFKLEGKEWVELQNKAF
-13 EKLIIRYRKECLNKM
+13 EKLNK
-28 SVKVEKTENT
+28 K
-38 NEVKLSFE
+38 
-46 IEAEKFDEAMK
+46 A
-57 KVYAKTAKYFNIP
+57 NID
-70 GFRKGKAPMQMVEKQ
+70 GFRPGKAPRDIFEKK
-85 YGSSIFYEDTFNE
+85 YGKQEIVLEAA
-98 LVPDIYDEA
+98 DEA
-107 IKENNI
+107 TNKEYKRLLGENKITPIIEPKVELIKCDSDTLEVKFTFITNPEVTLGEYTNLKVKKEKAKVTREEVDNSIKELLNEY
-113 DAVSRPQIDIQQM
+113 A
-126 EKGKNLIFT
+126 
-135 AIVQVSPEVKIGKYK
+135 EVVVKEG
-150 GIELNKIEY
+150 
-159 NVSDEDIEH
+159 NVES
-168 ELGHM
+168 G
-173 QEKNSRLI
+173 
-181 TIEDR
+181 
-186 PVETKDIAVIDFEGF
+186 DIAIIDFAGYKDGVAFEG
-201 VDGEAFKGGKAE
+201 GTSENYS
-213 KHELEIGSNTFIPGF
+213 LTIGSNTFIPGF

-259 KVVFKVKVNEIKTR
+259 KVIFKVKVNEIKAR

-336 LIDKTYQEYIDR
+336 LIDDEAHHMYHEFMDR
-348 MQRQGI
+348 MKRQGI
-354 TEELYLKYTNSK
+354 SEELYLKYTNST

>member
-1 MTIAKIKKCDII
+1 MREEVNFKLEGKEWVELQNKAF
-13 EKLIIRYRKECLNKM
+13 EKLNK
-28 SVKVEKTENT
+28 K
-38 NEVKLSFE
+38 
-46 IEAEKFDEAMK
+46 A
-57 KVYAKTAKYFNIP
+57 NID
-70 GFRKGKAPMQMVEKQ
+70 GFRPGKAPRDIFEKK
-85 YGSSIFYEDTFNE
+85 YGKQEIILEAA
-98 LVPDIYDEA
+98 DEA
-107 IKENNI
+107 TNKEYKRLLGENKIIPIIEPKVELIKCNSDTLEVKFTFITDPEVTLGEYTNLKVKKEKAKVTKEEVDNSIKELLNEY
-113 DAVSRPQIDIQQM
+113 A
-126 EKGKNLIFT
+126 
-135 AIVQVSPEVKIGKYK
+135 EVVVKEG
-150 GIELNKIEY
+150 
-159 NVSDEDIEH
+159 NVES
-168 ELGHM
+168 G
-173 QEKNSRLI
+173 
-181 TIEDR
+181 
-186 PVETKDIAVIDFEGF
+186 DIAIIDFAGYKDGVAFEG
-201 VDGEAFKGGKAE
+201 GTSENYS
-213 KHELEIGSNTFIPGF
+213 LTIGSNTFIPGF

-336 LIDKTYQEYIDR
+336 LIDDEAHQMYHEFMDR
-348 MQRQGI
+348 MKRQGI

>member
-1 MTIAKIKKCDII
+1 MREEVNFKLEGKEWVELQNKAF
-13 EKLIIRYRKECLNKM
+13 EKLNK
-28 SVKVEKTENT
+28 K
-38 NEVKLSFE
+38 
-46 IEAEKFDEAMK
+46 A
-57 KVYAKTAKYFNIP
+57 NID
-70 GFRKGKAPMQMVEKQ
+70 GFRPGKAPRDIFEKK
-85 YGSSIFYEDTFNE
+85 YGKQEIILEAA
-98 LVPDIYDEA
+98 DEA
-107 IKENNI
+107 TNKEYKRLLGENKIIPIIEPKVELIKCDSDTLEVKFTFITDPEVTLGEYTNLKVKKEKAKVTKEEVDNSIKELLNEY
-113 DAVSRPQIDIQQM
+113 A
-126 EKGKNLIFT
+126 
-135 AIVQVSPEVKIGKYK
+135 EVVVKEG
-150 GIELNKIEY
+150 
-159 NVSDEDIEH
+159 NVES
-168 ELGHM
+168 G
-173 QEKNSRLI
+173 
-181 TIEDR
+181 
-186 PVETKDIAVIDFEGF
+186 DIAIIDFAGYKDGVAFEG
-201 VDGEAFKGGKAE
+201 GTSENYS
-213 KHELEIGSNTFIPGF
+213 LTIGSNTFIPGF

-259 KVVFKVKVNEIKTR
+259 KVVFKVKLNEIKTR

-336 LIDKTYQEYIDR
+336 LIDDEAHHMYHEFMDR
-348 MQRQGI
+348 MKRQGI